1 MASEISTSQI
11 NAIVAE
17 YNDGATL
24 RQLGER
30 HGLYAVRIQRILKAN
45 GVVRRKPGRRQI
57 TSLTERDLPP

>member
-1 MASEISTSQI
+1 MASEISKSQI

-45 GVVRRKPGRRQI
+45 GVEAKAGAAANHI
-57 TSLTERDLPP
+57 AY